1 MWFGVLIL
9 LLLVLIVW
17 RRYHHNYAML
27 KFKYTIYS
35 LRDQLRLMAIN
46 SELEKESWVFDF
58 FDTSFSKAV
67 SSSYY
72 ITLMRLSIL
81 SVVHEKDVALMA
93 FSKKLEEEFA
103 KNPKLQKLQQDY
115 IDAVKSYVI
124 DQHYIS
130 INFIVRPI
138 VVLIFGTALA
148 ASKLNQ
154 WLKGILVYPETSAS
168 DHFAYSF
175 AKK

>member
-1 MWFGVLIL
+1 MWFGILIL
-9 LLLVLIVW
+9 LLIVLAVW

-46 SELEKESWVFDF
+46 SELDKDNWVFDF

-72 ITLMRLSIL
+72 ITLIRLSIL
-81 SVVHEKDVALMA
+81 SVVHEKDEALVK
-93 FSKKLEEEFA
+93 FSKKLDDELSN
-103 KNPKLQKLQQDY
+103 NPKLKELQIQY
-115 IDAVKSYVI
+115 IDAVKSYVF
-124 DQHYIS
+124 DQHYVS
-130 INFIVRPI
+130 MNFIIKPI
-138 VVLIFGTALA
+138 VVLIFGTAIA

-168 DHFAYSF
+168 DNFAYSF